1 MSAPVTAPAPL
12 KPDLPLDL
20 QFHFTTAEWRRKVS
34 RIDTDGT
41 TRMNQA
47 VTALITDIAVRL
59 WKIAQP
65 RKRVES
71 LGKCSIADI

>member
-1 MSAPVTAPAPL
+1 
-12 KPDLPLDL
+12 
-20 QFHFTTAEWRRKVS
+20 
-34 RIDTDGT
+34 
-41 TRMNQA
+41 MNQA